1 MLASWPKAQC
11 VGATGS
17 CAFGRTRCSRS
28 ALSRVA
34 STRMSAVCTT
44 RLRLR
49 SDRPF
54 TLAQRSSSER
64 YRSSSG
70 RLNHSDDTRPFRSP
84 RLTST
89 FQPPARTGATG
100 SMTSTTPIGHLPRRA
115 PGATLPAFNPSPGNR
130 HSSYSTGPDGRGV
143 AVRRVC
149 HQGSKPQE
157 AAARRDALDRSG
169 NSDSGHPRHAF
180 HLPAIGTS
188 ARS

>member
-1 MLASWPKAQC
+1 MLTSWPNAQC

-17 CAFGRTRCSRS
+17 CAFGSIRCKRS
-28 ALSRVA
+28 GLSRVA

-54 TLAQRSSSER
+54 TDAQRSSSDR

-89 FQPPARTGATG
+89 FQPPAFVGRTE
-100 SMTSTTPIGHLPRRA
+100 SRTSTTPIGHLP
-115 PGATLPAFNPSPGNR
+115 
-130 HSSYSTGPDGRGV
+130 
-143 AVRRVC
+143 
-149 HQGSKPQE
+149 
-157 AAARRDALDRSG
+157 
-169 NSDSGHPRHAF
+169 
-180 HLPAIGTS
+180 
-188 ARS
+188 

>member
-17 CAFGRTRCSRS
+17 CAFGRIRCSRS

-54 TLAQRSSSER
+54 TLAQRSSSDR

-89 FQPPARTGATG
+89 FQPPARAGATG
-100 SMTSTTPIGHLPRRA
+100 SRTSTTPIGYLPRRA
-115 PGATLPAFNPSPGNR
+115 PGATLPTFNPSSGNR
-130 HSSYSTGPDGRGV
+130 HSSHSLGRKRSESGPSHLEYVGV
-143 AVRRVC
+143 QKYLRPASVGPTRCGPEPPNGCR
-149 HQGSKPQE
+149 
-157 AAARRDALDRSG
+157 AA
-169 NSDSGHPRHAF
+169 
-180 HLPAIGTS
+180 
-188 ARS
+188 